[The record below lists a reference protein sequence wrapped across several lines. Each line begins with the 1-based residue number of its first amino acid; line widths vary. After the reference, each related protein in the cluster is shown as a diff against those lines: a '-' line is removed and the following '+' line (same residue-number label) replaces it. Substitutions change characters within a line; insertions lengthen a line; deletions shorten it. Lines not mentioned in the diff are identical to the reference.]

1 MTRRGSVVAR
11 ILGVVVMLGG
21 VGLWSHLR
29 HSTQTRAGSE
39 PAGATNGTDA
49 VSVQVVRPERHN
61 LSRQVALPGS
71 IEAFEQATLYAK
83 AAGYLKW
90 IKVDIGDR
98 VRKGEVLAEI
108 DVPEIAKEY
117 DAAEAEVQRAK
128 ATLAKAQADLV
139 RARAEV
145 DLKKITYERLKSI
158 REEEPDVLPQQEVD
172 EAKAQF
178 DVARAMVSVAES
190 KIKVAESEVARAEA
204 AQARLATLM
213 EHAKIRAPFAGV
225 VTKRFVDPGAL
236 IQHALSQTNVSPIVT
251 VARVDKLRVFIDVA
265 EPEVPFVKKGNA
277 VTLAVDAL
285 PGKKFEGK
293 VTRSATALDPKT
305 RTMRTEIDIPNRDG
319 LLRPGMYGRVNLTL
333 ERREN
338 VLAVPAGALLI
349 EGGKTYVYTVADG
362 RAKRVEVKTGLDD
375 GIRVEIIKGLSG
387 NEPVIVAGKTAV
399 SNGAPVKV
407 SESATGEE
415 YSSFGTT
422 LQ

>member
-1 MTRRGSVVAR
+1 
-11 ILGVVVMLGG
+11 
-21 VGLWSHLR
+21 VGFWNYLR
-29 HSTQTRAGSE
+29 TSPETRAE
-39 PAGATNGTDA
+39 PTPTAASNDTDA
-49 VSVQVVRPERHN
+49 VGVQVERPARDD

-98 VRKGEVLAEI
+98 VQKGEVLAEI
-108 DVPEIAKEY
+108 DVPEMGKEY

-128 ATLAKAQADLV
+128 ATLANAQADLV
-139 RARAEV
+139 RAKAEV
-145 DLKKITYERLKSI
+145 ELKKITYERLKSI
-158 REEEPDVLPQQEVD
+158 RDQEPDVLPQQDVD
-172 EAKAQF
+172 EAQAQF

-204 AQARLATLM
+204 ARARLATLM
-213 EHAKIRAPFAGV
+213 EYAQIRAPFTGV

-251 VARVDKLRVFIDVA
+251 VARVDTLRIFIDVA

-277 VTLAVDAL
+277 VTLTVDAL
-285 PGKKFEGK
+285 PGRDFEGAC
-293 VTRSATALDPKT
+293 TRFATALDPKT

-338 VLAVPAGALLI
+338 VLTVPAGALFI
-349 EGGKTYVYTVADG
+349 EGGKTCVYTVADG
-362 RAKRVEVKTGLDD
+362 KAKRVEVETGLDD
-375 GIRVEIIKGLSG
+375 GIRVEITKGLSG
-387 NEPVIVAGKTAV
+387 HEPVIVTGKSAV
-399 SNGAPVKV
+399 RDGAPVKV
-407 SESATGEE
+407 SDT
-415 YSSFGTT
+415 
-422 LQ
+422 